1 MPWVNN
7 IEVSLI
13 NSYHSNVE
21 MAFQQKRS
29 RLQDTVTNGT
39 QNSEFDF
46 WDRIGS
52 VEANEVE
59 GRNTDTVISATP
71 FDRRRLQTKT
81 YDWADLI
88 DKKDKLRML
97 ADPSSS
103 YVMNAVMALNR
114 KKDRVIIEAA
124 TDVAYTGKN
133 GATAVPF
140 PASQQIAV
148 NFVES
153 GASVNSNLT
162 IGKLRRIVEI
172 LRTNEVIDDE
182 GENETMAQVTGV
194 ITASQ
199 LTALLRTTEVTSAD
213 YNTVKALVD
222 GKVDTF
228 MGIKFK
234 QTQLLKKTGN
244 IRSCLFYVKKAIRFN
259 TAEEVNTDV
268 GPRRD
273 KRNSVQVYASADFG
287 AVRMWEEGVVEVL
300 CDETK

>member
-1 MPWVNN
+1 MSWVNN
-7 IEVSLI
+7 IEVSLV

-29 RLQDTVTNGT
+29 RLQDTVTVGT

-46 WDRIGS
+46 WDRIGI

-59 GRNTDTVISATP
+59 GRNSDTVISTTP
-71 FDRRRLQTKT
+71 FDRRRLQTRP

-103 YVMNAVMALNR
+103 YVMNAVNALNR
-114 KKDRVIIEAA
+114 KKDRVIIDAA
-124 TDVAYTGKN
+124 TAVAYTGKA
-133 GATAVPF
+133 GATQVSF
-140 PASQQIAV
+140 PSTQQIAV
-148 NFVES
+148 NYVET
-153 GASVNSNLT
+153 GAAVNSNMT
-162 IGKLRRIVEI
+162 IGKLRRVIEI

-182 GENETMAQVTGV
+182 GENETTAQVTGV
-194 ITASQ
+194 MTASQ
-199 LTALLRTTEVTSAD
+199 LSALLRTTEVTSGD

-222 GKVDTF
+222 GKVDTY

-234 QTQLLKKTGN
+234 YTQLLNKTGN

-259 TAEEVNTDV
+259 IAEEINTDV

-273 KRNSVQVYASADFG
+273 KRNSVQVYAAADFG
-287 AVRMWEEGVVEVL
+287 ATRMWEEGVVEAL

>member
-1 MPWVNN
+1 MSWVNN
-7 IEVSLI
+7 IETALV
-13 NSYHSNVE
+13 NSYHSNLE

-46 WDRIGS
+46 WDRIGT

-71 FDRRRLQTKT
+71 FDRRRLQTKS

-97 ADPSSS
+97 ADPSSP
-103 YVMNAVMALNR
+103 YVMNAINALNR

-133 GATAVPF
+133 GATAVSF

-148 NFVES
+148 NFVET
-153 GASVNSNLT
+153 GAAVNSNLT

-222 GKVDTF
+222 GKVDTY

-234 QTQLLKKTGN
+234 MTQLVKKTGN
-244 IRSCLFYVKKAIRFN
+244 VRSCLFYVKKAIRFN
-259 TAEEVNTDV
+259 TAEEINTDV

-273 KRNSVQVYASADFG
+273 KRNSVQVYACADFG

>member
-1 MPWVNN
+1 MSWVNN
-7 IEVSLI
+7 IETALV

-29 RLQDTVTNGT
+29 RLQDTVTVGT

-59 GRNTDTVISATP
+59 GRNSDTVISATP
-71 FDRRRLQTKT
+71 FDRRRLQTRS

-103 YVMNAVMALNR
+103 YVMNAVNALNR

-124 TDVAYTGKN
+124 TAIAYTGKA
-133 GATAVPF
+133 GATTVEF
-140 PASQQIAV
+140 PAAQKVAV
-148 NFVES
+148 NFVET
-153 GASVNSNLT
+153 GAAVNSNLT

-199 LTALLRTTEVTSAD
+199 LTALLRTTEVTSGD
-213 YNTVKALVD
+213 YNTIKALVD
-222 GKVDTF
+222 GKVDSF

-234 QTQLLKKTGN
+234 MTQLVAKTGN
-244 IRSCLFYVKKAIRFN
+244 IRYCLFYVKKAIRFN
-259 TAEEVNTDV
+259 MSEEINTDV

-287 AVRMWEEGVVEVL
+287 ATRMWEEGVVEVA